1 MEKLAQNKS
10 LFIGLTCLSV
20 GCLVSAFG
28 YPLQKLE
35 VYSQTEQGR
44 FGYSYEKRFILTE
57 NDLNYP
63 LGFRKSKAAKI
74 AQIYESAT
82 AQKFF
87 FLVISGLCAGYALLI
102 GQETVANSEID
113 SEVSAIKATGR
124 KQLLLERVKHDLA
137 LASKSQRLLFL
148 DEMKILMEEFGSAEE
163 EILEADEIN
172 ALYEQAELPAPAEEA
187 KEGDFR
193 SLFPESMDA
202 TYWKA
207 VQKAKDDGFSET
219 EIAVEVL
226 GCSRSQI
233 ELGFKYADY
242 LASKFTDNFLQQ
254 TT

>member
-1 MEKLAQNKS
+1 MEKLAKS
-10 LFIGLTCLSV
+10 KPLFIGLSCLAV

-44 FGYSYEKRFILTE
+44 FGYSYEKRFVITE
-57 NDLNYP
+57 SDLNYP
-63 LGFRKSKAAKI
+63 LGFSKSKAVKV

-82 AQKFF
+82 VQKFF
-87 FLVISGLCAGYALLI
+87 LLVVSGLCAGYSLLI
-102 GQETVANSEID
+102 GQETVVNSEID
-113 SEVSAIKATGR
+113 SEVATIRATGR

-219 EIAVEVL
+219 EIAREVL
-226 GCSRSQI
+226 GCNRDQI

-242 LASKFTDNFLQQ
+242 LASKLASSVV
-254 TT
+254 